1 MNTCDPIELCCFFLF
16 GCGFSVFVATT
27 LCLYIIYLQTTCT
40 KIENRKKKMKKK
52 KKNMFCCCSFY
63 RSERMTICSTN
74 ENIFINELLIITHIE
89 KSDNYIESNSDNKVN
104 S

>member
-1 MNTCDPIELCCFFLF
+1 
-16 GCGFSVFVATT
+16 
-27 LCLYIIYLQTTCT
+27 
-40 KIENRKKKMKKK
+40 
-52 KKNMFCCCSFY
+52 MFCCCSFY

-74 ENIFINELLIITHIE
+74 ENIFINGLLIITHIE